1 MNMKWINFFQSVR
14 NLQENIILI
23 ILVLFEE
30 PNFLDVNEIDHCS
43 NNYDIKLTLCKFTS
57 EEFNKNSDANIK
69 LCLNSLQQSLGTN
82 FASENPNIK
91 ESRLEFV
98 ETSKLLLEKIE
109 ESKLLLKKDETAH
122 KSLFLGKINDYK
134 KTLKKHYRDFS
145 TKFFNDINIFHKD
158 FDYFSKAEK
167 AK

>member
-1 MNMKWINFFQSVR
+1 MKNLVQKNLPSSQLGSVIE
-14 NLQENIILI
+14 LL
-23 ILVLFEE
+23 
-30 PNFLDVNEIDHCS
+30 
-43 NNYDIKLTLCKFTS
+43 KS

-167 AK
+167 ACNAPISQTLNN